1 MPSTDRLKISSLPLA
16 IAIAITCFSLPAQA
30 GGLYVGEFGQP
41 TQGASRAG
49 ATALAEDA
57 STARM
62 NPAGIMFLD
71 GSKSMATGIIIDS
84 SIKFKQDETFPTTGT
99 AVANAAGDGA
109 ASNGGDA
116 GSTLVGGAYFYANP
130 VNDKWGWGVALT
142 SISGAVLDYGSTAD
156 DFAGR
161 YWANDVDLLTL
172 NLMPSLSYKL
182 RDDLSIA
189 VSLPITYGSLDMD
202 VAIPG
207 PAPGVPPTGEGVA
220 KINDGD
226 DLNVSIGLS
235 TLWQAN
241 DSLRLG
247 LIYQS
252 KIEMDFDSDLRITPP
267 DGVPVSAVDANVEFT
282 YPQTIR
288 ASAAQDINDELTF
301 LASVAWE
308 DWSALDELLITTPA
322 GGEGI
327 NRNWRDT
334 WFFSVGLRWQQSA
347 RWTYYTGIGY
357 DTDPI
362 KDSDRTTDMP
372 MDEQWRY
379 SGGVTYE
386 RDNGHKIGGVLTYA
400 DYGDADIDNGGKRPG
415 TGDDWTV
422 KGYHSTN
429 RLIFLGLN
437 YGW

>member
-1 MPSTDRLKISSLPLA
+1 MKRQCSLITLHRILTIAISSA
-16 IAIAITCFSLPAQA
+16 CFSLPGHA
-30 GGLYVGEFGQP
+30 GGLYMGEFGQP
-41 TQGASRAG
+41 NQGASRAG
-49 ATALAEDA
+49 AAALAEDA

-62 NPAGIMFLD
+62 NPAGTMFLD
-71 GSKSMATGIIIDS
+71 ESKSMSTGLIIDS
-84 SIKFKQDETFPTTGT
+84 SVKFRQQETYPSTPT
-99 AVANAAGDGA
+99 AVANAAGNAA

-116 GSTLVGGAYFYANP
+116 GSTALAGAYLYATP
-130 VNDKWGWGVALT
+130 VDDKWGWSISVA
-142 SISGAVLDYGSTAD
+142 SISGAALDYGNTAD

-172 NLMPSLSYKL
+172 TVMPSLSYKL
-182 RDDLSIA
+182 RDDLSVA
-189 VSLPITYGSLDMD
+189 VSLPITYGSLEMD

-207 PAPGVPPTGEGVA
+207 PATGTPEGLA
-220 KINDGD
+220 RISDGD
-226 DLNVSIGLS
+226 DINASFGLS

-241 DSLRLG
+241 DTLRLG
-247 LIYQS
+247 LVYQS
-252 KIEMDFDSDLRITPP
+252 KIEMDFDGDLTITPP
-267 DGVPVSAVDANVEFT
+267 AGVPIDTIDANVEWT

-288 ASAAQDINDELTF
+288 ASAAQDINDDLTF

-308 DWSALDELLITTPA
+308 DWSSLDEILIGTPGGA
-322 GGEGI
+322 GGI

-357 DTDPI
+357 DTDPV
-362 KDSDRTTDMP
+362 KASDRTTDMP
-372 MDEQWRY
+372 IDEQWRY

-400 DYGDADIDNGGKRPG
+400 DYGDADIDNGGQRPVSG
-415 TGDDWTV
+415 EDWTV
-422 KGYHSTN
+422 KGDHSTN
-429 RLIFLGLN
+429 RIIFLGLN

>member
-1 MPSTDRLKISSLPLA
+1 
-16 IAIAITCFSLPAQA
+16 
-30 GGLYVGEFGQP
+30 
-41 TQGASRAG
+41 
-49 ATALAEDA
+49 
-57 STARM
+57 
-62 NPAGIMFLD
+62 
-71 GSKSMATGIIIDS
+71 
-84 SIKFKQDETFPTTGT
+84 
-99 AVANAAGDGA
+99 
-109 ASNGGDA
+109 
-116 GSTLVGGAYFYANP
+116 
-130 VNDKWGWGVALT
+130 
-142 SISGAVLDYGSTAD
+142 
-156 DFAGR
+156 
-161 YWANDVDLLTL
+161 
-172 NLMPSLSYKL
+172 LMPAISYKL

-202 VAIPG
+202 VAIPN
-207 PAPGVPPTGEGVA
+207 PTVVDPSSEGTA
-220 KINDGD
+220 KIEDGD

-241 DSLRLG
+241 EGLRLG
-247 LIYQS
+247 LVYQS
-252 KIEMDFDSDLRITPP
+252 KIEMDFDSDLTISPP
-267 DGVPVSAVDANVEFT
+267 NKAVNANVEFT

-301 LASVAWE
+301 LATVAWE
-308 DWSALDELLITTPA
+308 DWSSLDELLISTSA

-357 DTDPI
+357 DTDPT
-362 KDSDRTTDMP
+362 KASDRTTDMP

-386 RDNGHKIGGVLTYA
+386 RDNGNKIGAVLTYA

-422 KGYHSTN
+422 KGDHSSN
-429 RLIFLGLN
+429 EIIFLGLN

>member
-1 MPSTDRLKISSLPLA
+1 V
-16 IAIAITCFSLPAQA
+16 QA

-41 TQGASRAG
+41 GQGASRAG
-49 ATALAEDA
+49 GGALAEDA
-57 STARM
+57 STARV
-62 NPAGIMFLD
+62 NPAGTMFLD
-71 GSKSMATGIIIDS
+71 GSKMMATGIVIDS
-84 SIKFKQDETFPTTGT
+84 SIKFNQDETYPSTDT
-99 AVANAAGDGA
+99 AVASVAGGA

-116 GSTLVGGAYFYANP
+116 GGTAVGGAYFYANP
-130 VNDKWGWGVALT
+130 VNDKWGWGVSLASL
-142 SISGAVLDYGSTAD
+142 SGAALDYGNKAD

-161 YWANDVDLLTL
+161 YWANDVELLTL
-172 NLMPSLSYKL
+172 NLMPSISYKL
-182 RDDLSIA
+182 RDDLSVA

-202 VAIPG
+202 VAIPN
-207 PAPGVPPTGEGVA
+207 PTVGGAEGTA
-220 KINDGD
+220 KIEDGD
-226 DLNVSIGLS
+226 DVNVSVGLS

-241 DSLRLG
+241 EGLRLG
-247 LIYQS
+247 LVYQS
-252 KIEMDFDSDLRITPP
+252 KIEMDFDSDLTISPP
-267 DGVPVSAVDANVEFT
+267 NNAVDANVEFT

-288 ASAAQDINDELTF
+288 ASAAQDINDEFTF
-301 LASVAWE
+301 LATVAWE
-308 DWSALDELLITTPA
+308 DWSALDELVISTPA

-357 DTDPI
+357 DTDPV
-362 KDSDRTTDMP
+362 KASDRTTDMP

-400 DYGDADIDNGGKRPG
+400 DYGDADIDNGGNRPG
-415 TGDDWTV
+415 TGDAWTV
-422 KGYHSTN
+422 KGDHSTN